1 MNANITTRN
10 HLTIAEVCNIMTAEH
25 AAKLLASEFW
35 WTIVPSTEGSGS
47 FAETGSSAQFW
58 ALVTQI
64 RELGQPLGFHKVENH
79 LGNLYWKAHN
89 DPSIALSMLIKPSV
103 KSRQPDY
110 ELIKVRCNITG
121 EDPDEIFKNRMAEY
135 TAEIAVVEAKN
146 RKAIQR
152 VLSQEPAPGENFMEE
167 GVKVD
172 YNDFN
177 EDTGDFEEHEV
188 VYGEHLIPVDRA
200 IKHIEGQIQFLA
212 KNKRIPD
219 EIFIADNTLYQ
230 AELSTLKGI
239 VQIEAN
245 EGEAPSY
252 VADMDDRLLDAS
264 GMQAGGN
271 SGK

>member
-1 MNANITTRN
+1 MNANIATRN
-10 HLTIAEVCNIMTAEH
+10 HLTIAEACNILTAEH

-47 FAETGSSAQFW
+47 YAETGSSAQFW

-79 LGNLYWKAHN
+79 LGNMYWKAHN
-89 DPSIALSMLIKPSV
+89 DPSVALASIIKPQA

-110 ELIKVRCNITG
+110 ELIKVRCGITG
-121 EDPDEIFKNRMAEY
+121 EDPDVIFKDRMTEY

-146 RKAIQR
+146 RRSIDR
-152 VLSQEPAPGENFMEE
+152 ILSQEPAPGEDFMEN

-172 YNDFN
+172 YNEYD
-177 EDTGDFEEHEV
+177 EDSGEFAEHDI
-188 VYGEHLIPVDRA
+188 VYGEHLIPIDRA

-239 VQIEAN
+239 IQIGEN
-245 EGEAPSY
+245 EGEAPAY
-252 VADMDDRLLDAS
+252 VADMDNRLLDAS